1 MTEPIPAAT
10 VVVARDAGDAGDGIE
25 VLMLRRNS
33 RGAFGGMWV
42 FPGGQVDPE
51 DEAGDEMATAR
62 RAAVREAR
70 EESGL
75 TIDPGG
81 LVPFSHWI
89 PPPQAPKRFST
100 WFFLAPAPAVH
111 DVSVDGAEIHD
122 HEWRRPADAVA
133 LRDAGEIE
141 LAPPTW
147 VTLWRLAQAGS
158 VDDAVAQAVR
168 RATESLGGLDIGVLN
183 AGVGGFSM
191 IEHMSTEEW
200 DRVHRVNLRAVFV
213 GVRECAKAMTGG
225 GAIVATASTSG
236 FLAERGFANYSTSKA
251 AVIHLVRVA
260 ARELGVKGIRVN
272 AVAPGTTDTPMFAG
286 SDALPGY
293 RDRAAARTALGRIGT
308 PDDVAEAV
316 IALLR
321 LEWVTGQTLVA
332 DGGLSL
338 YSPVDPME

>member
-1 MTEPIPAAT
+1 
-10 VVVARDAGDAGDGIE
+10 
-25 VLMLRRNS
+25 
-33 RGAFGGMWV
+33 
-42 FPGGQVDPE
+42 
-51 DEAGDEMATAR
+51 
-62 RAAVREAR
+62 
-70 EESGL
+70 
-75 TIDPGG
+75 
-81 LVPFSHWI
+81 
-89 PPPQAPKRFST
+89 
-100 WFFLAPAPAVH
+100 
-111 DVSVDGAEIHD
+111 
-122 HEWRRPADAVA
+122 
-133 LRDAGEIE
+133 
-141 LAPPTW
+141 
-147 VTLWRLAQAGS
+147 
-158 VDDAVAQAVR
+158 
-168 RATESLGGLDIGVLN
+168 
-183 AGVGGFSM
+183 M

-338 YSPVDPME
+338 YSPVDPMESLES